1 MKGLFSYAWV
11 LLALFFFQLA
21 QAQDRWDQ
29 ALDRYERICEE
40 CLRLRNL
47 AARGQTVP
55 ANDLSTL
62 LGELSTLRQ
71 QLRQAEGSMTPQQ
84 QTRFQR
90 IRQTY
95 SGLFS
100 GNRRDSL
107 SAIPAGPEIP
117 KPFQLRKWPVPPPRY
132 VHRPMTV
139 PQKEPL
145 RFSLVAFCG
154 LPDISLGLMTGLQKG
169 AWGGYLKASSTL
181 FHRATSG
188 QCLSNGTTSSGGY
201 VWTSGKNSTSRFSL
215 SGGLMWQVLPFASI
229 YAGAGYGFYRK
240 LWEDAAGQWLEV
252 TDLSTRGLAAEAGV
266 RVPLGHFLLM
276 AGASTIGFRNIH
288 AEVGIGWTF

>member
-11 LLALFFFQLA
+11 LLTLFFFQLA
-21 QAQDRWDQ
+21 QAQDRWDL

-71 QLRQAEGSMTPQQ
+71 QLRQAEGSMSGRQ
-84 QTRFQR
+84 QTRFQN
-90 IRQTY
+90 IRQQY
-95 SGLFS
+95 ASLFF
-100 GNRRDSL
+100 GGRRELAS
-107 SAIPAGPEIP
+107 IPAGPEIP
-117 KPFQLRKWPVPPPRY
+117 NPFQLKKWPIPPLRY
-132 VHRPMTV
+132 KHRPVTSTL
-139 PQKEPL
+139 PERPL
-145 RFSLVAFCG
+145 QFTLAAFCG
-154 LPDISLGLMTGLQKG
+154 LPDVNLGLMAGMQKG
-169 AWGGYLKASSTL
+169 SWGAYLKASTTL
-181 FHRATSG
+181 SHRTATG
-188 QCLSNGTTSSGGY
+188 QCLSTGTSPSGGY
-201 VWTSGKNSTSRFSL
+201 VWTSGKSSL
-215 SGGLMWQVLPFASI
+215 SRLSVSGGVLWQVFPFASV
-229 YAGAGYGFYRK
+229 YAGAGYGIYRR

-252 TDLSTRGLAAEAGV
+252 LDLSARGLAAEAGIQ
-266 RVPLGHFLLM
+266 VPLGHFLLM